1 MQNIDLTAA
10 KAAKATDRRALAI
23 LAYDN
28 ATADPAGANW
38 RGVAELL
45 RLALPNTKAKPAA
58 IETDS
63 RFAQWADYEIPHN
76 ASGKR
81 LGKSPVVIVTFADGE
96 TVRAPAVSLPG
107 KPVNIGRAV
116 RVAESFYQ
124 GRIVARYN
132 SLIPD
137 NFGTALLSVTDS
149 EFVASIPVPA
159 VVSAVCETTGAE
171 YSPDDCNALLA
182 GRLGL
187 RAPVPVAPSKVAA
200 APVSPATS
208 DFAVPSRFLAST
220 SIVRDIPG
228 LPVAPSC
235 VLLAA

>member
-38 RGVAELL
+38 RGVADLL
-45 RLALPNTKAKPAA
+45 RLALPNTKAKAAA

-63 RFAQWADYEIPHN
+63 RFAQWADYPIPHN

-124 GRIVARYN
+124 GRIVARCN
-132 SLIPD
+132 ADL
-137 NFGTALLSVTDS
+137 TAAGYLGNRWDSSEMRLSVTDPEAVS
-149 EFVASIPVPA
+149 HIRIPA

-187 RAPVPVAPSKVAA
+187 RAPRPAA
-200 APVSPATS
+200 QPFDAGIADLYGKEGVNWGETPAC
-208 DFAVPSRFLAST
+208 
-220 SIVRDIPG
+220 G
-228 LPVAPSC
+228 
-235 VLLAA
+235 